1 MVAVGLK
8 NDYAIGRDT
17 TLLPLGEPAYR
28 FELRSGDN
36 TIEGLFPGQKVAR
49 AELSYCYAVASDY
62 KNETSFEQHVGAKR
76 YIILVKALAAR
87 GRIWSMFS
95 VYLCPVVWN
104 RMRMSFLPNG
114 MECLR
119 VPYCRY

>member
-1 MVAVGLK
+1 MGSGRLE

-62 KNETSFEQHVGAKR
+62 KMRLHLSRHVGAKR
-76 YIILVKALAAR
+76 YIIPVKALAAR
-87 GRIWSMFS
+87 GRIWSMF
-95 VYLCPVVWN
+95 
-104 RMRMSFLPNG
+104 
-114 MECLR
+114 
-119 VPYCRY
+119 PYTCAR